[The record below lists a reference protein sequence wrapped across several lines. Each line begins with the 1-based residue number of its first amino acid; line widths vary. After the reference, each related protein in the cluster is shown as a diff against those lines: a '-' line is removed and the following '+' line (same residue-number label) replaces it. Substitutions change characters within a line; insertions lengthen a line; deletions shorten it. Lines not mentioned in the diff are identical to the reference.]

1 MVRRAGRRLSAP
13 FSWWVGSLTPP
24 QQAMPGPGRRLAPY
38 VDGIA
43 LSLLAGALALGGW
56 RLVLARR
63 RRRLVD
69 LARQPHSPERVLE
82 GMR

>member
-1 MVRRAGRRLSAP
+1 VGRVAAPAAAGGGGSRATAC
-13 FSWWVGSLTPP
+13 
-24 QQAMPGPGRRLAPY
+24 PY
-38 VDGIA
+38 VDGVA

-63 RRRLVD
+63 RRRLVGLD
-69 LARQPHSPERVLE
+69 RQPHSPEQVLE